1 MNAMIVV
8 IAALVVIAAEINVVV
23 IAVKNWLNKIYQE
36 LLFHEFNINSGWVN
50 NYLIIKYFI

>member
-23 IAVKNWLNKIYQE
+23 IAVKNWLNKIYQV
-36 LLFHEFNINSGWVN
+36 LFHEFNINSGWVN